1 MPFTAPHWISAAPL
15 QALSFDWSVRAGVEL
30 AVLRL
35 DLLDPLLSGN
45 KWFKLRPHI
54 EAAAAALPTWRAVCP
69 RHWRKTATR
78 WR

>member
-1 MPFTAPHWISAAPL
+1 MPFTVPHWIPAAPL

-54 EAAAAALPTWRAVCP
+54 EAAAAAGADGLISLLALFR
-69 RHWRKTATR
+69 RGD
-78 WR
+78 